1 MHHTEWQFW
10 ASLLV
15 LKKNLQFFLNYY
27 IGDIKLL
34 LILKIHY
41 GGFPGSSV
49 VKNLLASAGDMGLIP
64 DLGDPT
70 CRGATKAV
78 HYWSLPPREAR
89 MLQLESN

>member
-1 MHHTEWQFW
+1 M
-10 ASLLV
+10 
-15 LKKNLQFFLNYY
+15 KKNLQFFLNYY

-49 VKNLLASAGDMGLIP
+49 VKNLLANEGDMGLIP

-70 CRGATKAV
+70 CRGAEHHDYCA
-78 HYWSLPPREAR
+78 
-89 MLQLESN
+89 LEPGSHDY